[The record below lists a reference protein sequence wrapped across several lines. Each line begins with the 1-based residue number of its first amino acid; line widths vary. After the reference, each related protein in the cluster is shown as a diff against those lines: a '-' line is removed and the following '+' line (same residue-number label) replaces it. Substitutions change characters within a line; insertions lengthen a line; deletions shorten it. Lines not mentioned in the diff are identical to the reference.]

1 MSDYLIRS
9 RDQNH
14 LVVAYNQEQAYRLIM
29 ECDGFGLIYIFGN
42 LAESEHDEK
51 GEHLLIYTPNG
62 QKRVYYKGRGKA
74 DSK

>member
-29 ECDGFGLIYIFGN
+29 ECDGIGLIYIFGN

-51 GEHLLIYTPNG
+51 ESI
-62 QKRVYYKGRGKA
+62 
-74 DSK
+74 S